1 MIRRA
6 LSVLAAIAVAPS
18 AHAAGSAVA
27 VFPNGAAFT
36 LEVADDAESRRVG
49 YMYRDS
55 VGAAEGMLFV
65 FEEDGLHSMWMKNC
79 KVGLDMV
86 WLDPA
91 YRVVEFV
98 ERTKPC
104 PEAGECPSIIP
115 TKPSRFVLE
124 LASGT
129 VARQSLKVGD
139 AIAVLT
145 QPSPRP

>member
-1 MIRRA
+1 MKTRA
-6 LSVLAAIAVAPS
+6 LAVLATAVVATS
-18 AHAAGSAVA
+18 GRAAGSAVA
-27 VFPNGAAFT
+27 VFPNGTAFT
-36 LEVADDAESRRVG
+36 LEVADDPESRRVG
-49 YMYRDS
+49 YMYRDAI
-55 VGAAEGMLFV
+55 GAAEGMLFV
-65 FEEDGLHSMWMKNC
+65 FEDDGLHSMWMKNC

-91 YRVVEFV
+91 YRVVELA

-104 PEAGECPSIIP
+104 PEAEECPSIIP
-115 TKPSRFVLE
+115 SKPSRFVLE

-139 AIAVLT
+139 TIAVLT

>member
-1 MIRRA
+1 MTIRVIA
-6 LSVLAAIAVAPS
+6 FVAALAASAP
-18 AHAAGSAVA
+18 APTAASTVA

-36 LEVADDAESRRVG
+36 LEVADDDESRRVG

-65 FEEDGLHSMWMKNC
+65 FGEDAVHSMWMKNC

-86 WLDPA
+86 WLDTA
-91 YRVVEFV
+91 YRVVEVV

-104 PEAGECPSIIP
+104 PEVGDCIP
-115 TKPSRFVLE
+115 IVPARPSRFVLE

-129 VARQSLKVGD
+129 VARQALRVGD
-139 AIAVLT
+139 AIAVLK
-145 QPSPRP
+145 QPPKP